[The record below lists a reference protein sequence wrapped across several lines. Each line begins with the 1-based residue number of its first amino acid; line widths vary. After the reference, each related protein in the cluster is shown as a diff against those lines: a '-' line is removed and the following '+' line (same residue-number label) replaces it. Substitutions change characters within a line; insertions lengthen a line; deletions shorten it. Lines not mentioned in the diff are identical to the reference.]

1 MLEQLNTEK
10 RAMMKMWKVREKQ
23 IWAVQENIGAL
34 FGSIKGIAGNA
45 LPNTTFLELDSGEE
59 DASWT
64 NSLSQ

>member
-1 MLEQLNTEK
+1 
-10 RAMMKMWKVREKQ
+10 MMKMWKVREKQ

-59 DASWT
+59 DAS
-64 NSLSQ
+64 